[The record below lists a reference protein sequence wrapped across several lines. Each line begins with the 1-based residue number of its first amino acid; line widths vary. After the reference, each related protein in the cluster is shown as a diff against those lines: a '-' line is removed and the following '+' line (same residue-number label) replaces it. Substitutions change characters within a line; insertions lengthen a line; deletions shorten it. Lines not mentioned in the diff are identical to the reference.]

1 MDLSVELR
9 GIFHASDS
17 PSAAGHAS
25 QHRSFP
31 RTLAYTLV
39 RGGAYLH
46 EPSRFL
52 QKQEPPSDPQTNTS
66 TKARSKP

>member
-1 MDLSVELR
+1 MDLLVELR

-31 RTLAYTLV
+31 RTLAFALV

-46 EPSRFL
+46 DPSRFL
-52 QKQEPPSDPQTNTS
+52 
-66 TKARSKP
+66 